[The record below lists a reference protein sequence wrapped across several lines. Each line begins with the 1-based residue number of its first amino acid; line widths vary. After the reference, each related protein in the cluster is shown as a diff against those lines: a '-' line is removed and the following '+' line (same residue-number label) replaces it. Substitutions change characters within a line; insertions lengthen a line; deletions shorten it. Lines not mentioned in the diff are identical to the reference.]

1 MSQVRNNCG
10 MGATGMKITV
20 IGAVLTV
27 AAIIAGLMLLNMILN
42 QNRSGSGSEGVD
54 PQ

>member
-1 MSQVRNNCG
+1 
-10 MGATGMKITV
+10 MKITV

-27 AAIIAGLMLLNMILN
+27 AAMIAGLMLLNMILDQKRN
-42 QNRSGSGSEGVD
+42 GSGSEGAD

>member
-1 MSQVRNNCG
+1 MSQVQNNCG
-10 MGATGMKITV
+10 MGATDMKITV

-27 AAIIAGLMLLNMILN
+27 AAIVAVLMLLNMILD
-42 QNRSGSGSEGVD
+42 QKRTGSSPEGLD

>member
-1 MSQVRNNCG
+1 
-10 MGATGMKITV
+10 MKITV

-27 AAIIAGLMLLNMILN
+27 AAIVAGLMLLNMILD
-42 QNRSGSGSEGVD
+42 QDRSGSGSEGID